1 MTTTKIDLATATA
14 RHALAVAIME
24 QDRASKRVDS
34 AARAYAAYAT
44 DATRS
49 EYIAARSA
57 HQTAINAR
65 MAAKDA
71 ADAAIYTAH
80 AEAR

>member
-1 MTTTKIDLATATA
+1 MTTTKIDLATAAA
-14 RHALAVAIME
+14 RQALAVAIME
-24 QDRASKRVDS
+24 QDRASKRYAL

-49 EYIAARSA
+49 EFIAARAA
-57 HQTAINAR
+57 HQTAINTR

-71 ADAAIYTAH
+71 ADAAIYTAYV
-80 AEAR
+80 EAI

>member
-1 MTTTKIDLATATA
+1 MTTTAIDLATASE
-14 RHALAVAIME
+14 RHALALAIME

-49 EYIAARSA
+49 EYIAARAA
-57 HQTAINAR
+57 HQAAMDAR

-71 ADAAIYTAH
+71 ADAAIYAAYTA
-80 AEAR
+80 